1 MWLQKAFLVCGYTS
15 EINSEYEQQRSEVKY
30 QRLHIR
36 VPASGDA
43 ILLEKGDVRV
53 EASVINV
60 SVGGFC
66 ITAPSHLIDKHEY
79 QVQVITASHGK
90 IHLSGV
96 SVYQTFDSIGIKIT
110 SIQSDQLKSIYRIIG
125 GFQLT
130 DDFIKYIDERD
141 IIHDWLVDESGEDIA
156 ITFETEEE
164 KDK

>member
-1 MWLQKAFLVCGYTS
+1 M
-15 EINSEYEQQRSEVKY
+15 KY

-36 VPASGDA
+36 VPLSGDA
-43 ILLEKGDVRV
+43 ILLEKDDFNI

-66 ITAPSHLIDKHEY
+66 ITAPSHMIDQHEY
-79 QVQVITASHGK
+79 QAIVITPSHGK
-90 IHLSGV
+90 IQFSGV
-96 SVYQTFDSIGIKIT
+96 PVYQTFESIGIKIT
-110 SIQSDQLKSIYRIIG
+110 SIEKDQLKIIYQMVG
-125 GFQLT
+125 SFQLT
-130 DDFIKYIDERD
+130 DDFIKYVDERD

>member
-1 MWLQKAFLVCGYTS
+1 M
-15 EINSEYEQQRSEVKY
+15 KY

-43 ILLEKGDVRV
+43 VLLKKGDVKV
-53 EASVINV
+53 EASVINI

-66 ITAPSHLIDKHEY
+66 ISAPSHLIDQHEY
-79 QVQVITASHGK
+79 QVQVITPSHGK
-90 IHLSGV
+90 IRFSGV
-96 SVYQTFDSIGIKIT
+96 PVYQTIESIGIKIT
-110 SIQSDQLKSIYRIIG
+110 SIEKEQLKTIYQMVG
-125 GFQLT
+125 SFQLT

>member
-1 MWLQKAFLVCGYTS
+1 M
-15 EINSEYEQQRSEVKY
+15 KY

-43 ILLEKGDVRV
+43 ILLEEGDVKV

-66 ITAPSHLIDKHEY
+66 ITAPSHLLDQHEY
-79 QVQVITASHGK
+79 QVKVITPSHGK
-90 IHLSGV
+90 IHFSGV
-96 SVYQTFDSIGIKIT
+96 PVYQSFESIGIKIT
-110 SIQSDQLKSIYRIIG
+110 SIEKEQLQIIYQIIG
-125 GFQLT
+125 SLQLT
-130 DDFIKYIDERD
+130 DDFVKYIDERD

-164 KDK
+164 KDT

>member
-1 MWLQKAFLVCGYTS
+1 M
-15 EINSEYEQQRSEVKY
+15 KY
-30 QRLHIR
+30 QRLHVR

-43 ILLEKGDVRV
+43 IFLEKGDVKI

-66 ITAPSHLIDKHEY
+66 VTAPSHRIDQHEY
-79 QVQVITASHGK
+79 QVQVITPSHGK
-90 IHLSGV
+90 IQFLGV
-96 SVYQTFDSIGIKIT
+96 PVYQTFEGIGIKIT
-110 SIQSDQLKSIYRIIG
+110 SIEKEQLKIIYQIIG
-125 GFQLT
+125 SFQLT
-130 DDFIKYIDERD
+130 DEFIKYIDERD

>member
-1 MWLQKAFLVCGYTS
+1 M
-15 EINSEYEQQRSEVKY
+15 KY

-66 ITAPSHLIDKHEY
+66 ITAPSHLLDQHEY
-79 QVQVITASHGK
+79 QVQVITPSHGK
-90 IHLSGV
+90 IRFSGV
-96 SVYQTFDSIGIKIT
+96 PVYQTIESIGIKIT
-110 SIQSDQLKSIYRIIG
+110 SIAKDQLKIIYQIVG
-125 GFQLT
+125 SFQLT

-156 ITFETEEE
+156 ITFETKEE